1 MEVVWHV
8 MVEHERRK
16 GREGEG
22 EHVKGTTNEIERN
35 AGTTNENKRNAGTTN
50 EIESNKEISHHNGQ
64 TQMCIQMREGDR

>member
-8 MVEHERRK
+8 MVEHERKK

-22 EHVKGTTNEIERN
+22 EHVKGTTNENERN
-35 AGTTNENKRNAGTTN
+35 AETTN
-50 EIESNKEISHHNGQ
+50 EIESNKEMSHHNGQ